1 MNTSRRMYGRILTG
15 GGGDG
20 CWCSFSSSSWTAAAG
35 DRTEREAGATRFG
48 KSESSMLQDNESG
61 FCSTLTISFW
71 EVATKSSG
79 HMFFIEEIEKKPM
92 QAIFAYLMATYVL
105 AFMYYLVASRCIGT
119 PFNDSLTTEQQTI
132 KALAVQQRKS
142 IFYTGVGIGA
152 AALAIFQPF

>member
-1 MNTSRRMYGRILTG
+1 
-15 GGGDG
+15 
-20 CWCSFSSSSWTAAAG
+20 
-35 DRTEREAGATRFG
+35 EVGATRFG

-79 HMFFIEEIEKKPM
+79 HMLFFYGRDRKKTM

-105 AFMYYLVASRCIGT
+105 ASIYYLVASRCIGT
-119 PFNDSLTTEQQTI
+119 PFNDSLTAEQQTI
-132 KALAVQQRKS
+132 KALAVQQRKT
-142 IFYTGVGIGA
+142 IFYTGIGVGA

>member
-1 MNTSRRMYGRILTG
+1 MYGRILTG
-15 GGGDG
+15 GGDS
-20 CWCSFSSSSWTAAAG
+20 CSFSSSSWTAG
-35 DRTEREAGATRFG
+35 DRVEREVGATRFG

-79 HMFFIEEIEKKPM
+79 HMLFFYGRDRKKTM

-105 AFMYYLVASRCIGT
+105 ASIYYLVASRCIGT
-119 PFNDSLTTEQQTI
+119 PFNDSLTAEQQTI
-132 KALAVQQRKS
+132 KALAVQQRKT
-142 IFYTGVGIGA
+142 IFYTGIGVGA